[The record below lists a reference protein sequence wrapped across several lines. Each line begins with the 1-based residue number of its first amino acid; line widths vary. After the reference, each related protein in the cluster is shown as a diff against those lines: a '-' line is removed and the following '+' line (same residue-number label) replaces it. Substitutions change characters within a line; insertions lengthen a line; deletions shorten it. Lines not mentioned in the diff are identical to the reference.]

1 MVSKVSTF
9 EKVMLCCLKV
19 NNCMKE
25 RVLYLLCEDLRLSC
39 CNYVESLL
47 ILYLVVFFFFFFA
60 DTKDVTCLIF
70 LGLIP

>member
-1 MVSKVSTF
+1 MGSKVSTF

-47 ILYLVVFFFFFFA
+47 ILYLVVCFFFA